1 MSVARAAADDRRVRI
16 WDCSLAEVGVASTE
30 LAATHTDC
38 PTATVVKVL
47 FAHCMLKVFAACV
60 RVNGDGSTE
69 VASPRTTQ
77 RAKDTTTGQTVSG
90 DVKPPSLVGRI
101 AAPQRQ
107 KANLGG
113 TPASVSPTHV
123 QCAHRRRQFIQL

>member
-1 MSVARAAADDRRVRI
+1 MSVARAGSDVNSVSI

-30 LAATHTDC
+30 LAAMHAAC

-47 FAHCMLKVFAACV
+47 LAHCMLNVFAACV

-69 VASPRTTQ
+69 VASPKTTQ
-77 RAKDTTTGQTVSG
+77 SAKDTTAQTVSG
-90 DVKPPSLVGRI
+90 DVKPSLVGRI

-123 QCAHRRRQFIQL
+123 QCAHRSRQFIQL

>member
-47 FAHCMLKVFAACV
+47 LAHCMLKDFAACV

-69 VASPRTTQ
+69 VASKITQ
-77 RAKDTTTGQTVSG
+77 SANDTTAQTVSG
-90 DVKPPSLVGRI
+90 DGKPSLVGRI

-107 KANLGG
+107 KADLGG
-113 TPASVSPTHV
+113 APASVSPTHV